1 MSVPETH
8 PTPPPGRFRT
18 AARTLGRLIV
28 WAVLILIPWTF
39 LASITPGVPGP
50 GDALRGTL
58 AGVKQ
63 LTDGLYLMTEERAL
77 EESARRVREAAT
89 ERGREFDTVQSD
101 AERLS
106 TERRARMPMH
116 PAEEDS
122 TLRAELRSISTAP
135 IVGGRVINILI
146 IGIDSRLSV
155 SNARGDAL
163 HLVTINPDSAI
174 VEFMSIPRD
183 TYCDLG
189 YPDSTPYNIIANAK
203 LPGNGLLTRKVAE
216 ITKRGAVNYWIEV
229 GFSQALGI
237 LEMLGYRDPSATLQY
252 LRSRRAHATGD
263 LQRCHNQAVF
273 MRQNLIDRFSLLT
286 GASGD
291 LILSAGLSFVT
302 TNLTKD
308 FCLGILYNLKKRGFP
323 DHRRDAVRLRMAP
336 GYNIRLKE
344 MSADSATVARTIALA
359 ERHLSE
365 DSRAPRRDIAGY
377 LRRVNAAA
385 IADSSH
391 PGKVISRLRRLNEQ
405 HAWLQV
411 TDQQAR
417 RGIRDTLTTQL
428 ERAYRKVGKTRDADA
443 VIEAR
448 EAENLLLRRDI
459 MTPPPR

>member
-1 MSVPETH
+1 MSPSDHSPSSTDS
-8 PTPPPGRFRT
+8 RFRRSAR
-18 AARTLGRLIV
+18 AAGRLAV
-28 WAVLILIPWTF
+28 WSVLF
-39 LASITPGVPGP
+39 LLAWAFVASALPGVPTP
-50 GDALRGTL
+50 GDALRATL
-58 AGVKQ
+58 AGVKH
-63 LTDGLYLMTEERAL
+63 LSDHLYMLAEEREL
-77 EESARRVREAAT
+77 EKSAELVRNAAS

-106 TERRARMPMH
+106 LERRARMPMH

-122 TLRAELRSISTAP
+122 SLRAELKSISTVP
-135 IVGGRVINILI
+135 LVGGRVINILI

-155 SNARGDAL
+155 RDARGDAL

-203 LPGNGLLTRKVAE
+203 LPGNGVLMRKVAE
-216 ITKRGAVNYWIEV
+216 VTKRGPVNYWIEV

-237 LEMLGYRDPSATLQY
+237 LEMLGYKDPSATLQY
-252 LRSRRAHATGD
+252 LRSRKAHATGD

-273 MRQNLIDRFSLLT
+273 MRQNLIDRFPLLT

-308 FCLGILYNLKKRGFP
+308 FCLGILYNLKKHGFP
-323 DHRRDAVRLRMAP
+323 DHRRDAVRLRMSP

-344 MSADSATVARTIALA
+344 MSADSVTVARTIELA
-359 ERHLSE
+359 ERHLGE
-365 DSRAPRRDIAGY
+365 GKAPRRDVTSY
-377 LRRVNAAA
+377 LRRINGLAS
-385 IADSSH
+385 ADSLR
-391 PGKVISRLRRLNEQ
+391 PGKVITRLQRLNEQ

-411 TDQQAR
+411 QDPQDR
-417 RGIRDTLTTQL
+417 RGIRDTLTILL
-428 ERAYRKVGKTRDADA
+428 ERAYRKVGKQREADA
-443 VIEAR
+443 VVAAR
-448 EAENLLLRRDI
+448 EAENLLLRRD
-459 MTPPPR
+459 MLTPPPR